1 MNIFFRFARI
11 VVQNVLSQLLK
22 QFNIVREQAYDPM
35 QTMVQQVTDGVWVG
49 KGADAFVEDVSSIMM
64 PGVGKIGDGID
75 LFSRNVDNAITT
87 MDAADDQV
95 RGIVGS
101 LGDLFGGIF

>member
-35 QTMVQQVTDGVWVG
+35 QAMIQQVTDGVWIG
-49 KGADAFVEDVSSIMM
+49 KGADAFVNDVSSIMM

-75 LFSRNVDNAITT
+75 LFSKNIDNAVVI
-87 MDAADDQV
+87 MDAADQQV
-95 RGIVGS
+95 TGIVGS
-101 LGDLFGGIF
+101 LGDLFSSIF

>member
-11 VVQNVLSQLLK
+11 VVQNVLSQLMK

-35 QTMVQQVTDGVWVG
+35 QAMIQQVSDGIWIG
-49 KGADAFVEDVSSIMM
+49 KGADAFVDDVSSIMM

-75 LFSRNVDNAITT
+75 LFSKNVNNAITT
-87 MDAADDQV
+87 MDAADEQV
-95 RGIVGS
+95 NGIVGS
-101 LGDLFGGIF
+101 LGDLFNDIF

>member
-1 MNIFFRFARI
+1 MNSFFRFARV
-11 VVQNVLSQLLK
+11 VVQNVLSQLMK
-22 QFNIVREQAYDPM
+22 QFNIVRDQAYDPM

-75 LFSRNVDNAITT
+75 LFSKNIDNAITT